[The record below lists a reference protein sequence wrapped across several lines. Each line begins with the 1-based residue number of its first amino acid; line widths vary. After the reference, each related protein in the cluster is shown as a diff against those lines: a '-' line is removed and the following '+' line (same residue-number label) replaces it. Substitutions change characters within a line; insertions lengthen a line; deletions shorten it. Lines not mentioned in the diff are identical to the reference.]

1 MHELSVS
8 SAVLESVLR
17 HAEGRRVTSVRLQVG
32 HLRQVVPD
40 SLDFYW
46 GIVTRDSLAEGAVL
60 EQVAIPARLEC
71 RACEAEWSIEMPIF
85 RCPGC
90 GGADVTVAAGDELLV
105 ESIEVEEEEPACTA

>member
-17 HAEGRRVTSVRLQVG
+17 HAAGRRVRSVHLQVG

-46 GIVTRDSLAEGAVL
+46 GIVTRDSLAEGSVL
-60 EQVAIPARLEC
+60 EQEAVPARLAC
-71 RACEAEWSIEMPIF
+71 RNCEQEWGIDMPIF

-90 GGADVTVAAGDELLV
+90 GGADVSVAAGDELLV